1 MKWDVDVAA
10 VKTLLSSAEGTL
22 ELTEPA
28 KDAVN
33 SAVETVE
40 TSLSGE
46 CDGIVSALSTLR
58 TDVLVNDMTDTMTR
72 GNNAIQGTAE
82 SVRAFQKPDTEMRDR
97 AQSMSASVPVSGP
110 PVPGGVPST
119 MFNFGTGKR
128 TVES

>member
-1 MKWDVDVAA
+1 MAWIVDVAA

-33 SAVETVE
+33 TAVETVE
-40 TSLSGE
+40 TSLAGE
-46 CDGIVSALSTLR
+46 CEGIATALSTLR

-72 GNNAIQGTAE
+72 GNNAIQGTGE
-82 SVRAFQKPDTEMRDR
+82 SVRAFQTMDAEMRDR
-97 AQSMSASVPVSGP
+97 AQSMSASVPVYGP
-110 PVPGGVPST
+110 PAPGGVPSS
-119 MFNFGTGKR
+119 MFNFGTRNR